1 MDFVLRS
8 VALNLAYSVAKSL
21 ATKRDKQK
29 RPTTHER
36 GTLAGKIKNPTATSA
51 TSVRSRRR
59 FGTNWTRLEKKEE
72 LRDEELVVRLV
83 WRERRESGWVGGKIP
98 FAQYRKHYLLKFVIS
113 LLIYFILNF
122 NNFVTVFICFISF
135 CLLLVP

>member
-51 TSVRSRRR
+51 TSANREAKQQCQCVFVRGS
-59 FGTNWTRLEKKEE
+59 
-72 LRDEELVVRLV
+72 LR
-83 WRERRESGWVGGKIP
+83 K
-98 FAQYRKHYLLKFVIS
+98 AK
-113 LLIYFILNF
+113 
-122 NNFVTVFICFISF
+122 
-135 CLLLVP
+135 